1 MTAADRWIERYLKRL
16 AFGLFLQRFAVWFAG
31 FLFVFGSAVLVVK
44 LLVPAFWPH
53 VLWLALASIPVTFV
67 VWLLTRCNRFTRS
80 ESVAL
85 LDQKLDAGGLLMT
98 LSETP
103 DNGWAARLP
112 QVESIWR
119 ESIPKVRPVRFAGY
133 LVLPLVFAV
142 GTCLVPLRKANP
154 EPIIRNTAGTRAA
167 EQLEEMLDLLQE
179 ADVLEEEE
187 QQQLREQIEKLAKE
201 TKQTPLTHEKWETVD
216 ALRERLRMRLD
227 TASLTV
233 SKAQNAAMTLA
244 KAAMADARPLSLERI
259 AQLEKHILEALQKL
273 ARDGALSRAEPGLRQ
288 EFEQLVKN
296 GQFKLP
302 KDAAARQKLLDELQ
316 DFLDK
321 ESDKLSE
328 CRKQCDDSKD
338 GTCPFCGGQKQG
350 GT

>member
-16 AFGLFLQRFAVWFAG
+16 AFGLFLQRFAAWFAG

-44 LLVPAFWPH
+44 LLMPAFWPH
-53 VLWLALASIPVTFV
+53 VLWLALASIPVTFA
-67 VWLLTRCNRFTRS
+67 VWLLSRCNRFTRS

-85 LDQKLDAGGLLMT
+85 LDRKLDAGGLLMT
-98 LSETP
+98 LSETS

-142 GTCLVPLRKANP
+142 GTCLVPLREANP
-154 EPIIRNTAGTRAA
+154 EPILRNTVGTRAA

-244 KAAMADARPLSLERI
+244 KADMADARPLSLERI

-273 ARDGALSRAEPGLRQ
+273 ARDGELSRAEPGLRK
-288 EFEQLVKN
+288 ELERLVKN

-302 KDAAARQKLLDELQ
+302 QDAAARKKLLDELQ
-316 DFLDK
+316 DFLDQ

-328 CRKQCDDSKD
+328 CRKQCDDSPD
-338 GTCPFCGGQKQG
+338 GTCPFCGGRKQG